1 MQMKSVFY
9 YLKVLDGFYSLYL
22 ARMEIRKMKAVFI
35 KGHNAVSVDDVKVPD
50 LASAGD
56 VLVKMRACG
65 LCGSDLE
72 KALHVTIVSLS
83 ITMSRAILVITAFMV
98 TIRCAL
104 HIRLA
109 TSAHVVWQSISQCQ
123 SGTCQEVA

>member
-72 KALHVTIVSLS
+72 KIYGEYSMASSRLGHEPAGEVVAIGKSVKGFARYDCIDTPTPVTYYLSLHGL
-83 ITMSRAILVITAFMV
+83 R
-98 TIRCAL
+98 R
-104 HIRLA
+104 
-109 TSAHVVWQSISQCQ
+109 
-123 SGTCQEVA
+123 